1 MQVYSS
7 SLKFSRRI
15 FSRTSPDLNA
25 SGLIESTPAS
35 ASKDAYLKDKE
46 HKAAVRKYTKLRENL
61 EKTLAELEEKIK
73 TLDSELQSPDNTA
86 DYAKVQSLFEEKTA
100 AEEELSEKE
109 MEYLECLEM
118 LENLG
123 E

>member
-1 MQVYSS
+1 MSSREYSLS
-7 SLKFSRRI
+7 GKDFADNVKRAE
-15 FSRTSPDLNA
+15 NA
-25 SGLIESTPAS
+25 TAS

-46 HKAAVRKYTKLRENL
+46 HKAAVRKYTKLRESL

-73 TLDSELQSPDNTA
+73 VLDAELQSPDNTA

-109 MEYLECLEM
+109 MEYLKCLEM